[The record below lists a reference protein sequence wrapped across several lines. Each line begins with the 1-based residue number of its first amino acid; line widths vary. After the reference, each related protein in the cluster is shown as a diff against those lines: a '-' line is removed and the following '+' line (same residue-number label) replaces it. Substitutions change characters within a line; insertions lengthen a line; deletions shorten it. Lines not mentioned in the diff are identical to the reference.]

1 MRRRDAEKN
10 FKEADDL
17 FRGGETYAALRL
29 LREIDDAF
37 PGQPRVLYPIARCL
51 ERLGEDDE
59 ALAICDRL
67 ANVHFYER
75 AGRAAERIRSRRAQP
90 ASFTPA
96 VMLSD
101 GGDQYSSDSGQRN
114 SASHARYSPLDDE
127 PFEELPHAPP
137 PITALL
143 SAATLVAAVVG
154 TALGYLNLLTGG
166 VIVVATAAY
175 LGLVFV
181 PGIMMRRM
189 SLLPLKAKGRALAGA
204 IAQVKSVMP
213 APPPSDTLRREP
225 GAASDGVDW
234 RAVEARVKARGW
246 QFYFIDV
253 VIAPAPAAGPAE
265 PWVPTALRLIPAGNR
280 LRTPSDLE
288 QAFPVYSV
296 RVFVDGQ
303 WCDDIE
309 NKCFGPIQLRLHAAL
324 DPKLDDLAFAYY
336 LESFGAF
343 RRSARVKPA
352 V

>member
-101 GGDQYSSDSGQRN
+101 NGEHYSSDSGHRS
-114 SASHARYSPLDDE
+114 SAENARFSPLDDE

-137 PITALL
+137 PITAAL
-143 SAATLVAAVVG
+143 SAATLVAAAAGMV
-154 TALGYLNLLTGG
+154 LGYLSLLTGG
-166 VIVVATAAY
+166 IIVAATAAY
-175 LGLVFV
+175 LGLVLV
-181 PGIMMRRM
+181 PGIVLRRM
-189 SLLPLKAKGRALAGA
+189 ALSPLKAKGRPLAGA
-204 IAQVKSVMP
+204 TAQVKSVMP
-213 APPPSDTLRREP
+213 APPPSDTVRREP
-225 GAASDGVDW
+225 GGDSAVIDW
-234 RAVEARVKARGW
+234 RAVEARVKGRGW
-246 QFYFIDV
+246 QFYFVDA
-253 VIAPAPAAGPAE
+253 VITPSPEGGGAA
-265 PWVPTALRLIPAGNR
+265 WVPTALRLMPAGGK
-280 LRTPSDLE
+280 LRTPADLE

-296 RVFVDGQ
+296 RVYLDGQ
-303 WCDDIE
+303 WRDDTDG
-309 NKCFGPIQLRLHAAL
+309 KYMGPLHLRLHAAL

-343 RRSARVKPA
+343 RRSTRVKPA